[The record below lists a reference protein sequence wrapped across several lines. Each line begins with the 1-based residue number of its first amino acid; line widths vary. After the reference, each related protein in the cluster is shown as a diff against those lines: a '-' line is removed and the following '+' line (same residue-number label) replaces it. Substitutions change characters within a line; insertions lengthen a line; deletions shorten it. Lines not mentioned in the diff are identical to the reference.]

1 MVQKSK
7 TNIFG
12 PQKSNFHLFSLENT
26 LQNHHKKLN
35 NHIKNLQTPSNIL
48 KNPNQTKQN
57 KKKLSKPISTFV
69 DIIKGENHF
78 H

>member
-1 MVQKSK
+1 VVQKSK

-26 LQNHHKKLN
+26 LKNHHKKLN

-48 KNPNQTKQN
+48 KNPNQTKQ
-57 KKKLSKPISTFV
+57 KKKLSKPISTFI

>member
-48 KNPNQTKQN
+48 KNPNQTKQ

>member
-1 MVQKSK
+1 VVQKSK

-48 KNPNQTKQN
+48 KNPNQTKQ
-57 KKKLSKPISTFV
+57 KKKLSKPISTFI

>member
-26 LQNHHKKLN
+26 LKNHHKKLN
-35 NHIKNLQTPSNIL
+35 NHIKNFQTPSNIL
-48 KNPNQTKQN
+48 KNPNQTKQ
-57 KKKLSKPISTFV
+57 KKKLSKPISTFI

>member
-26 LQNHHKKLN
+26 LKNHHKKLN

-48 KNPNQTKQN
+48 KNPNQTKQ
-57 KKKLSKPISTFV
+57 KKKLSKPISTFI